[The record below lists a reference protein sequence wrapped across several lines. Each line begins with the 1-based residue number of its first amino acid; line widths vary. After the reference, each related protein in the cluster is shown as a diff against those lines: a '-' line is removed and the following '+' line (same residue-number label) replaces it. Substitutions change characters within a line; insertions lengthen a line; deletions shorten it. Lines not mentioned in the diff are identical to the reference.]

1 MENTTC
7 LQYCVNGMNDK
18 IFNFARSRD
27 GKALIEVF
35 KKWGS
40 NRDEQ
45 IKELLIGYNSYY
57 MVIAAMELRGLPK
70 HPRSVIEF
78 MASEDFSELHAE
90 LIRTVKE
97 NYALLMSCLKSKQ
110 KRRIE
115 ALFE

>member
-1 MENTTC
+1 MKNTTC
-7 LQYCVNGMNDK
+7 LQYCVNGMSDK
-18 IFNFARSRD
+18 IFDFAKTRD
-27 GKALIEVF
+27 GNALIEVF

-45 IKELLIGYNSYY
+45 MKELLIGYNSYY

-78 MASEDFSELHAE
+78 MASKDFSELHAE
-90 LIRTVKE
+90 LTRTVKD